1 MKRDCEGCGKQWEVS
16 TTQNAE
22 QTYICPVCARR
33 HRRYGAERY
42 PRCVT
47 ITHQDTW
54 DRYSGYGGRR
64 VHMLKYGAAAR

>member
-16 TTQNAE
+16 TTQSAE
-22 QTYICPVCARR
+22 QTYICPVCAR
-33 HRRYGAERY
+33 HRRYGVERY

-54 DRYSGYGGRR
+54 ERYSGYGGRR
-64 VHMLKYGAAAR
+64 VHMSKYGAAAR

>member
-16 TTQNAE
+16 TTQSAE
-22 QTYICPVCARR
+22 QTYICPVGAR

-42 PRCVT
+42 PGCVT

-54 DRYSGYGGRR
+54 ERFSGYGKQRA
-64 VHMLKYGAAAR
+64 HMSKYGAVAR